1 MFDSSWKYS
10 IPRYFLT
17 ARRIFGTSYRNHFF
31 RVASSISLDD
41 LDSPITP
48 KHPVIQSPSHPFA
61 HTGRLER
68 ACRSSCWQ
76 RRKARQRKTSY
87 RVYGLPVGIITV
99 IAPTMYERL
108 RRTPTDSVIL
118 FGPRGTGK
126 STWIEQRF
134 TEAAYYDLLNSR
146 EAIRLDRRLD
156 IDETTVLPL
165 EDFLTAL
172 WAGEIIT

>member
-1 MFDSSWKYS
+1 
-10 IPRYFLT
+10 
-17 ARRIFGTSYRNHFF
+17 
-31 RVASSISLDD
+31 
-41 LDSPITP
+41 
-48 KHPVIQSPSHPFA
+48 
-61 HTGRLER
+61 
-68 ACRSSCWQ
+68 
-76 RRKARQRKTSY
+76 
-87 RVYGLPVGIITV
+87 
-99 IAPTMYERL
+99 MYERL

-134 TEAAYYDLLNSR
+134 TKAAYYDLLNSR
-146 EAIRLDRRLD
+146 EAIRLDRHLD